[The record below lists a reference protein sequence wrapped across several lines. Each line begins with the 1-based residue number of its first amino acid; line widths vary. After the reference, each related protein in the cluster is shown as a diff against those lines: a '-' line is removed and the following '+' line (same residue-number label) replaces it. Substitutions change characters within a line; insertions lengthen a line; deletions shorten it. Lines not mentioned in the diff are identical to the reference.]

1 MNNKNLGL
9 LAAFTT
15 DSNLELTV
23 QMAFCHMFFNLFG
36 ILLFYPLPLL
46 RLPLKVANVFGEKV
60 VKYRYTRLMRL
71 SLIHSKCFIKK

>member
-1 MNNKNLGL
+1 MVPGL

-36 ILLFYPLPLL
+36 ILLFYPIPLL
-46 RLPLKVANVFGEKV
+46 RIPLKVANIFGEKV
-60 VKYRYTRLMRL
+60 VKY
-71 SLIHSKCFIKK
+71 K